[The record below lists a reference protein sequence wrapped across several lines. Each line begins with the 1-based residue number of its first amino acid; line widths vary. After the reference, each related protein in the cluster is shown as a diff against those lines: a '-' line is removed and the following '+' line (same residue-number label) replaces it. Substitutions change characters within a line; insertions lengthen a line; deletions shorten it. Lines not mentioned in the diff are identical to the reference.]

1 MAPVHSAEVKMF
13 LFKKEKEVID
23 LIEKHVEK
31 VVECLNV
38 ANQTLQAY
46 LDKDIAL
53 AKKLAR
59 QADNLESLADMIR
72 HQVREKL
79 YYGAYMPLL
88 REDIYK
94 LVESLD
100 VVANAGEKCCDSFL
114 NQRPVIPQSMNADF
128 FKIIDV
134 SMGVGEP
141 LKHSVLCYLK
151 GLCPM
156 EVSRQHAKEIGLL
169 ESKVDS
175 LEWDLTKKIFSSNLE
190 YSHKLHLKIC
200 MDHIVAISDR
210 AEDSAD
216 HLELVTLKAM
226 M

>member
-1 MAPVHSAEVKMF
+1 MF

-31 VVECLNV
+31 IVECLNV
-38 ANQTLQAY
+38 ANATLQAY

-53 AKKLAR
+53 AKKMAR
-59 QADNLESLADMIR
+59 QVDNLESLADMIR

-114 NQRPVIPQSMNADF
+114 NQRPVIPQSMKADF
-128 FKIIDV
+128 LTIIDV

-151 GLCPM
+151 GLCPI
-156 EVSRQHAKEIGLL
+156 EVSRQHAKEIGLM

-175 LEWDLTKKIFSSNLE
+175 LEWDLTKKIFSSDLE
-190 YSHKLHLKIC
+190 YSHKLHLRYC
-200 MDHIVAISDR
+200 LDHIVAITDR

>member
-1 MAPVHSAEVKMF
+1 MF

-38 ANQTLQAY
+38 ANEALQAY
-46 LDKDIAL
+46 LDSDIAQ
-53 AKKLAR
+53 AKNLAR
-59 QADNLESLADMIR
+59 QADNLESMADMIR

-79 YYGAYMPLL
+79 YYGAYMPVL
-88 REDIYK
+88 REDVYK
-94 LVESLD
+94 LVESHD
-100 VVANAGEKCCDSFL
+100 VVANAAEKCCDSFL
-114 NQRPVIPQSMNADF
+114 NQRPVIPKPMETDF
-128 FKIIDV
+128 RNIIDV

-141 LKHSVLCYLK
+141 LKHAVLCYLK
-151 GLCPM
+151 GICPV
-156 EVSRQHAKEIGLL
+156 EVSRQHAKEIGLM

-175 LEWDLTKKIFSSNLE
+175 LEWDLTKQIFSSELE
-190 YSHKLHLKIC
+190 YSHKLHLKSC
-200 MDHIVAISDR
+200 LDHIVAITDR

-226 M
+226 I